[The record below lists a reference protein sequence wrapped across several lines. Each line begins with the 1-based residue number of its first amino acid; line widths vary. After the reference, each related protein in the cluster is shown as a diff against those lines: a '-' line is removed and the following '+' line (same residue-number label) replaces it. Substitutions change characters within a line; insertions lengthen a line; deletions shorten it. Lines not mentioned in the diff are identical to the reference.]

1 MATPLE
7 DFTANLTA
15 ILDAVVGSKIYTD
28 INQMYDDGL
37 LQKDQYDK
45 IIINFH
51 DKLLSM
57 AGTLAENI
65 ELRDAQ
71 VEVEKARKLLIDR
84 QKIGFDDNKKIE
96 KAKMLSEAIGMIQ
109 SGGNDAPQEFF
120 DAWTSAIN
128 VI

>member
-1 MATPLE
+1 MATPLDE
-7 DFTANLTA
+7 FTVNLTA
-15 ILDAVVGSKIYTD
+15 IINAVANSKIYKD
-28 INQMYDDGL
+28 IEQMYNDGL

-57 AGTLAENI
+57 ASGLAENI

-120 DAWTSAIN
+120 DAWTNAIKA
-128 VI
+128 I